1 MLQSEVQDI
10 SVPYGEILM
19 KLYDEEKVTEH
30 LLVWLAIAACVNR
43 QIALVSAMPLL
54 FDDRNIYALMPL
66 VRLQLE
72 GALRLHA
79 FCVVDDP
86 GALAHHLLIKGKESK
101 EYKKNKYKNAL
112 SDSSLAKSLGE
123 SLVGR
128 LPMNSV
134 KDTGN
139 SGIHQLYRIL
149 CGWVHFSDQHFLS
162 LMQEGEER
170 NDGIPNINLN
180 VGGYKTE
187 VYEARYDML
196 VSVIPFIH
204 QATLLV
210 IEDLFQ
216 SLSLTL
222 H

>member
-86 GALAHHLLIKGKESK
+86 GDLAHHLLIEGKENK
-101 EYKKNKYKNAL
+101 AYKKKKYKNAL
-112 SDSSLAKSLGE
+112 SDSSLAKSLGDTLE
-123 SLVGR
+123 GR
-128 LPMNSV
+128 LIGSSV
-134 KDTGN
+134 TDNGD
-139 SGIHQLYRIL
+139 SGIYLLYRNL

-162 LMQEGEER
+162 LMQEGDER
-170 NDGIPNINLN
+170 DDGAQNINLN

-187 VYEARYDML
+187 VYEDRYDML

-204 QATLLV
+204 KATLLV
-210 IEDLFQ
+210 IEDLLE
-216 SLSLTL
+216 SLSHTL